1 LTLLSHRFR
10 FRRPDRVIDINPDQ
24 QTILINF
31 LTTANYQKVKFSTSP
46 LYWTMK
52 LILHTQTFIGT
63 CKNNFSAHIELYGS
77 AGCRDKCVGKFV
89 PVVLNK

>member
-1 LTLLSHRFR
+1 LTQLSDRFR

-24 QTILINF
+24 PTILVNF
-31 LTTANYQKVKFSTSP
+31 LTTANYQKVNVSTSS

-52 LILHTQTFIGT
+52 LFHHTQTFIGI
-63 CKNNFSAHIELYGS
+63 CKNNFSAHIELYGPI
-77 AGCRDKCVGKFV
+77 GCRDKCDGKFV